1 MAYILFGRPM
11 NQTSST
17 EGSEASN
24 NAAILGANML
34 GMTLAPSVGLD
45 EARVDAGSSQN
56 KAQFVVGK
64 YLSPRLFVGYG
75 VGIYEPIST
84 LRLRY
89 LLTSRWSIEVITG
102 DQQSTDLL
110 WRIETGGPKPEA
122 AAEEDGSAAAAS
134 DSEAEVQ

>member
-1 MAYILFGRPM
+1 
-11 NQTSST
+11 
-17 EGSEASN
+17 
-24 NAAILGANML
+24 ML

-89 LLTSRWSIEVITG
+89 LLTARWSIEAITG

-110 WRIETGGPKPEA
+110 WRIEAGGAKPEA
-122 AAEEDGSAAAAS
+122 VAEDDGSPAAE
-134 DSEAEVQ
+134 SESGAVMQ

>member
-1 MAYILFGRPM
+1 
-11 NQTSST
+11 
-17 EGSEASN
+17 
-24 NAAILGANML
+24 
-34 GMTLAPSVGLD
+34 
-45 EARVDAGSSQN
+45 
-56 KAQFVVGK
+56 VVGK

-89 LLTSRWSIEVITG
+89 LLTARWSIEAITG

-122 AAEEDGSAAAAS
+122 VEEDAAVGAGDPDDA
-134 DSEAEVQ
+134 VTVP